1 VTNGT
6 KTNIGYRTVM
16 ELSKCELSM
25 QANKKENPSSEPRHN
40 CSSEYSST
48 GKNPI
53 GTSLGAK
60 EELECELAVGSDAFT
75 DHLGRVENK

>member
-1 VTNGT
+1 
-6 KTNIGYRTVM
+6 M
-16 ELSKCELSM
+16 ELSV
-25 QANKKENPSSEPRHN
+25 QATKKENPSSEPHHN

-53 GTSLGAK
+53 GPSLGAK

-75 DHLGRVENK
+75 DHLGRVENKWRKIRIW